1 MSPVSNRVFSS
12 LVCIGLY
19 IFQIFQYPLKVSA
32 IHGEQC
38 THSGNSHR
46 NEPLRQSNELDVT
59 CDENKRTSLYIDEEL
74 QTLRQDDPKLIQ
86 IIKEKYL
93 HPPSSMPY
101 NLSNTRMRLDWMDGQ
116 FGQAKIVEDEFFK
129 VRISIV
135 FKSRWRFS

>member
-12 LVCIGLY
+12 LLCIGLY

-32 IHGEQC
+32 IHGGEH

-46 NEPLRQSNELDVT
+46 NEPLSRLNELHVNS
-59 CDENKRTSLYIDEEL
+59 DESIRTSLYIDEEL
-74 QTLRQDDPKLIQ
+74 QMMRQDDPKLIQ
-86 IIKEKYL
+86 IIKNNYL
-93 HPPSSMPY
+93 HPPSIMPY
-101 NLSNTRMRLDWMDGQ
+101 NLSNTRKRLDWMDGQ

-135 FKSRWRFS
+135 FKSRWRL